1 MSVCAV
7 VSGRGEVTFFL
18 LFFQLEMAAS
28 PADEMGER

>member
-18 LFFQLEMAAS
+18 LFQLEKAAS